1 MSAAT
6 GAQWMPPTMEVSN
19 VMKSL
24 SRMLFLF
31 GGLVVLGTMASSI
44 VTSVSATEATGA
56 VVSAKFS
63 GPKANTGTVSYAK
76 EGMKHVLTLSA
87 DFKVPDTPDP
97 HWALV
102 DSKGTMFLLD
112 RLMLKGDRVQRT
124 IAVPGFV
131 GDVQKVVIWCA
142 WAEANLGEAAFES
155 TLKTR

>member
-1 MSAAT
+1 
-6 GAQWMPPTMEVSN
+6 MEVSN

-31 GGLVVLGTMASSI
+31 GGIVAIGTVALSAITTASPTDPSG
-44 VTSVSATEATGA
+44 AT
-56 VVSAKFS
+56 VVSARFS

-97 HWALV
+97 HWMLV
-102 DSKGTMFLLD
+102 DSKGTTYLLD
-112 RLMLKGDRVQRT
+112 KLTLKGDRVQRT
-124 IAVPGFV
+124 IAVPGYI

-142 WAEANLGEAAFES
+142 WAEVNLGEAGFES
-155 TLKTR
+155 TVKTR